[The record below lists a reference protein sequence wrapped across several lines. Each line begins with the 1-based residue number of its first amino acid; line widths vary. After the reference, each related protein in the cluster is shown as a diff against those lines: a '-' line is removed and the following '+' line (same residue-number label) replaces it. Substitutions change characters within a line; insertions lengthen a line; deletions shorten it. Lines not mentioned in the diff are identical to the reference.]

1 MFASIEGLVQ
11 QINEIKI
18 FRLSKHFFVE
28 VVPWDERQR
37 VINNDTF
44 FLLSQLTSHPANKED
59 EQSLKPA
66 ATLTD
71 RSFELLAIVSLT
83 RLESRRR

>member
-18 FRLSKHFFVE
+18 LRLSKHFFVE

-44 FLLSQLTSHPANKED
+44 FLFSRLTS
-59 EQSLKPA
+59 Q
-66 ATLTD
+66 TC
-71 RSFELLAIVSLT
+71 
-83 RLESRRR
+83 